1 MLCCETVNSV
11 IEAVKEICES
21 STEID
26 MVTNSTSFTKIH
38 ELIDIE
44 KLDSIHLSRHCIKDE
59 DNNQLFGFQ
68 TESAFNIAAVLNTL
82 EDLAMIVLNC
92 VLQKTG
98 ISSTEDVID
107 YLEFASS
114 LGIRNVC
121 FIGMSR
127 LNEYCETNYAD
138 PAEIN
143 FTQEKGFHIWNAY
156 RDHDFCSCSSGSYD
170 AEKGSIRFYYRRI
183 GENSAPYSRQLVY
196 TADNQL
202 LAGFSGTEIRFEEE

>member
-1 MLCCETVNSV
+1 MLCYETVNSV
-11 IEAVKEICES
+11 IAAVEEICDHT
-21 STEID
+21 TEID
-26 MVTNSTSFTKIH
+26 MVTNGTSFTKIH

-59 DNNQLFGFQ
+59 DNNRLFGFR
-68 TESAFNIAAVLNTL
+68 TESASDIAAVLNAL
-82 EDLAMIVLNC
+82 EDPAMFVLNC

-138 PAEIN
+138 PADIN

-170 AEKGSIRFYYRRI
+170 AEKGSIRFYYRRM
-183 GENSAPYSRQLVY
+183 GNNSAPYARQLVY
-196 TADNQL
+196 TADNRL
-202 LAGFSGTEIRFEEE
+202 LAGFSGAEIQFEEE